1 MEPTEQTSPSAAGQ
15 FDLGWAGFK
24 CGATFTGCLMLHF
37 ASGLPLLE
45 IVWAAILV
53 GASMLGAAQ
62 LLYMYCNR
70 TLSAGGW
77 GSPVLGVL
85 LCFPFATALS
95 AYATDSAEGRGD
107 ILLHGISRY
116 MEQHGIPP
124 TTLSDLCPDFL
135 DHIPTPQLFLFGNES
150 YHYEP
155 SAPTTLTFI
164 GYGGLLHVGEENG
177 RWIVR
182 D

>member
-1 MEPTEQTSPSAAGQ
+1 MDLTEQTSPSAQGQ
-15 FDLGWAGFK
+15 FDLGWACLK
-24 CGATFTGCLMLHF
+24 CGAAFTGCLMLHF
-37 ASGLPLLE
+37 SSGLPLLE

-53 GASMLGAAQ
+53 GASILGAAQ

-95 AYATDSAEGRGD
+95 AYTTDSAEGRGD
-107 ILLHGISRY
+107 LLLQGISRY
-116 MEQHGIPP
+116 TAQHGVPP
-124 TTLSDLCPDFL
+124 VTLSDLRPDFM
-135 DHIPTPQLFLFGNES
+135 DQIPTPQLFLFGNQP
-150 YHYEP
+150 YGYDP
-155 SAPTTLTFI
+155 STPTTLTFV